1 MSSVAVEDALAVVE
15 GLAEAL
21 KDVVGEGCGEG
32 PLQPASASPAAM
44 SIPTIALF
52 MVLLQFASL
61 PKAVLDHAG
70 FKTQIIGTIEV
81 SPYGLVWTVEP
92 QGLWR

>member
-1 MSSVAVEDALAVVE
+1 
-15 GLAEAL
+15 
-21 KDVVGEGCGEG
+21 
-32 PLQPASASPAAM
+32 M